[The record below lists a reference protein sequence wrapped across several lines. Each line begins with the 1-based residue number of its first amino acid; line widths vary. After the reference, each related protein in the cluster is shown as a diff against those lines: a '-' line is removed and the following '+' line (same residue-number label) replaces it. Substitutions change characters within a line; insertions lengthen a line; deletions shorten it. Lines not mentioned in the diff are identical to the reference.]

1 MNTAIQ
7 QKALKVNLH
16 LDVIEKHHSEG
27 AALKFKQ
34 SAKLNESDISG
45 FLGYTE
51 FRKTGIVPQ
60 TTMTNLEEQLEKE
73 LIEKLEKSKPKFEGG
88 LDKVLVQVD
97 SEAEKLQ
104 DAVQHNEMFDKEG
117 DEMFD
122 KEDDELSSVEEER
135 SDDMKVINKDSSDDD

>member
-1 MNTAIQ
+1 MLRAAVNTAIQ

-104 DAVQHNEMFDKEG
+104 DAVQHNEMFDKE
-117 DEMFD
+117 
-122 KEDDELSSVEEER
+122 DDELSSVEEER

>member
-104 DAVQHNEMFDKEG
+104 DAVQHNEMFDKE
-117 DEMFD
+117 
-122 KEDDELSSVEEER
+122 DDELSSVEEER